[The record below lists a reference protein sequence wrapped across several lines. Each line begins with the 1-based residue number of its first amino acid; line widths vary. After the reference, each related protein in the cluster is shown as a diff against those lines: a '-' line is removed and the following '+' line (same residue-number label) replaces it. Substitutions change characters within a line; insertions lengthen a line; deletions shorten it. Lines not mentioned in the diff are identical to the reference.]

1 MDVEVA
7 LANKDRV
14 TVRVGDTFLKI
25 DSDERRTDVE
35 VEAIEEAP
43 VPTPQ
48 ILWRQPPVLALARL
62 RGQPLG
68 RLGEPSTASP
78 SAWVAV
84 GAAIRALHDAPLP
97 TRLATSVDELA
108 SRLADECRWLVD
120 NAVLP
125 VEVVER
131 NQRRAEKVLRP
142 RTPAFIHGDLH
153 IEHVFVDG
161 DEVSGIIDWFE
172 ARQGDALFDLASLTL
187 ANEVHVDDLLSGYGH
202 SVDVS
207 MIRAWW
213 SWRCL
218 VVIRWLYQNGYGD
231 PQTFPEVAVLRS
243 HA

>member
-7 LANKDRV
+7 LANNDRV

-25 DSDERRTDVE
+25 DSDQHRTDVE
-35 VEAIEEAP
+35 IEAIEAAP

-48 ILWRQPPVLALARL
+48 VLWRQPPVLALARV

-68 RLGEPSTASP
+68 RLGEPSIASP
-78 SAWVAV
+78 AAWVSV
-84 GAAIRALHDAPLP
+84 GAAIRRLHDAPLP
-97 TRLATSVDELA
+97 TRLVTSVDELG
-108 SRLADECRWLVD
+108 SRLAEECRWLVD
-120 NAVLP
+120 NAILP
-125 VEVVER
+125 AEVVKR
-131 NQRRAEKVLRP
+131 NQRRAEEVLRP
-142 RTPAFIHGDLH
+142 WTPVFIHGDLH

-161 DEVSGIIDWFE
+161 DEVSGIIDWSE

-187 ANEVHVDDLLSGYGH
+187 ANEAHLNDLLTGYGS
-202 SVDVS
+202 SVDVD

-218 VVIRWLYQNGYGD
+218 VVIRWLSENGYGD

-243 HA
+243 QA

>member
-7 LANKDRV
+7 LANNDRV

-25 DSDERRTDVE
+25 DSDQHRTDVE
-35 VEAIEEAP
+35 VEAIEAAP

-68 RLGEPSTASP
+68 RLGEPSVASP
-78 SAWVAV
+78 AAWAAV
-84 GAAIRALHDAPLP
+84 GAAIRRLHDAPLP
-97 TRLATSVDELA
+97 TRPATSVDELG
-108 SRLADECRWLVD
+108 SRLANECRWLVD
-120 NAVLP
+120 NAILP
-125 VEVVER
+125 VKVVER
-131 NQRRAEKVLRP
+131 NQRRAEEVLRP
-142 RTPAFIHGDLH
+142 CTPMFIHGDLH

-161 DEVSGIIDWFE
+161 DEVSGIIDWSE

-187 ANEVHVDDLLSGYGH
+187 ANEAHLDDLLAGYGR
-202 SVDVS
+202 SVDVD

-218 VVIRWLYQNGYGD
+218 VVIRWLSENGYGD
-231 PQTFPEVAVLRS
+231 PQILPEVAVLRS
-243 HA
+243 QS